1 MGRLQQFR
9 DEEYHI
15 HLRILKFLNMS
26 NTFKSIVSLKKKTQK
41 KQNDAMRP
49 SQTDLKH
56 INETS
61 VSDQV
66 FVPINLEK

>member
-26 NTFKSIVSLKKKTQK
+26 NTFKSIVSLKKKK
-41 KQNDAMRP
+41 KYDAMRP

>member
-26 NTFKSIVSLKKKTQK
+26 NTFKSIVSLKKTKTK
-41 KQNDAMRP
+41 NDAMRP